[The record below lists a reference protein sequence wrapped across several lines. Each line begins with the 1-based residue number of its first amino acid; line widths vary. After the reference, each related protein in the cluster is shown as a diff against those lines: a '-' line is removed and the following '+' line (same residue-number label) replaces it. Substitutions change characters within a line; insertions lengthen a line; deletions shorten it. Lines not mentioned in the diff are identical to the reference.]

1 MSSQPTPAAGTLVE
15 LLRRQCSRSGG
26 KVAFTFSENGDG
38 VGGTQL
44 TYRELDVRARAIA
57 ANLQWQGATGERVL
71 VFCRPGLDA
80 IVAVLGCIYAGAV
93 AVPVNEW
100 VAPRLSSVAPNS
112 RACFALASPEM
123 PTVIKTAVDLQIAWT
138 DGRPVCWSGTDVAA
152 TDARAWT
159 DPQVDADAAAM
170 LLYTSASVG
179 SAKGVMLSH
188 DNVIRNL
195 AAMHQAW
202 PGDSHETA
210 VYWLPP
216 HRNMGLIGAV
226 LQMLYTGCSTVLMS
240 PSAFMQRP
248 MRWLEAISANRGT
261 VTAAPD
267 FAYRLCVERSTPAER
282 AGLDLSS
289 LSTAVNGGDWVREST
304 MRAFAEAF
312 APAGFRPRAF
322 VPVYG
327 LTEATLL
334 VSGGSDSR
342 DPVVRHIDRGWL
354 RAERVVEAS
363 PGDCGAMSV
372 VGCGRPRQPILI
384 VDPDT
389 RRVRDRD
396 ELGEIW
402 VSGAGVGQGYWD
414 LEDETRQT
422 FHATV
427 AGCGEV
433 PFLRTGDLG
442 FMHDGELFVTGRC
455 HDLIVVG
462 GVEHYPRDLEMTV
475 QHCHPDFPA
484 GRTAV
489 FSVAPESGGAEHV
502 VVVQEIDRD
511 VHEDE
516 FVDMVSEI
524 QGGLAARHDIQADE
538 VILVEPWCIPTTPGG
553 KVLRDQCRYEFV
565 YHILQPLAQW
575 HAPSA
580 PAVVDHHQG
589 AAVGTCVTE
598 AEPVL

>member
-1 MSSQPTPAAGTLVE
+1 MD
-15 LLRRQCSRSGG
+15 LLRRQGSRYGG

-38 VGGTQL
+38 VRGTEL

-71 VFCRPGLDA
+71 VFCRPGLDG
-80 IVAVLGCIYAGAV
+80 IVAVLGCLYAGAV

-100 VAPRLSSVAPNS
+100 VAPRLSSVAPGS
-112 RACFALASPEM
+112 RARFALASPEM
-123 PTVIKTAVDLQIAWT
+123 PTVIKTAVDAQIAWT
-138 DGRPVCWSGTDVAA
+138 DGRPLRWCGTDVAA
-152 TDARAWT
+152 ADARAWT
-159 DPQVDADAAAM
+159 DPQVDAGDAAM

-202 PGDSHETA
+202 PGDDHETA

-226 LQMLYTGCSTVLMS
+226 LEMLYIGCSTVLLS
-240 PSAFMQRP
+240 PSAFVQRP
-248 MRWLEAISANRGT
+248 MRWLEAISAYRGT

-289 LSTAVNGGDWVREST
+289 LSTAVNGGERVWEST
-304 MRAFAEAF
+304 MRAFTEAF
-312 APAGFRPRAF
+312 APAGFRSRAF

-334 VSGGSDSR
+334 VSGGSNAG
-342 DPVVRHIDRGWL
+342 DPMVRHVDRGWL
-354 RAERVVEAS
+354 RAERVVDAG
-363 PGDCGAMSV
+363 PGDCGATSV

-389 RRVRDRD
+389 RRVCGGD

-402 VSGAGVGQGYWD
+402 VSGTGVGHGYWD
-414 LEDETRQT
+414 LEEQTKRT

-433 PFLRTGDLG
+433 PFLRTGDVG
-442 FMHDGELFVTGRC
+442 FVRDGELFVTGRC

-462 GVEHYPRDLEMTV
+462 GVEHYPSDLELTV

-489 FSVAPESGGAEHV
+489 FAVAPESGGAEHV

-516 FVDMVSEI
+516 FVDMLSAI
-524 QGGLAARHDIQADE
+524 QGGLAARHGIQADA
-538 VILVEPWCIPTTPGG
+538 VVLVQPWCIPTTSGG
-553 KVLRDQCRYEFV
+553 KILRDQCRYEFV
-565 YHILQPLAQW
+565 YHIMEPLARW
-575 HAPSA
+575 HAPSP
-580 PAVVDHHQG
+580 PAVVDSRPG
-589 AAVGTCVTE
+589 TAVVDFACTALVRRAFRPG
-598 AEPVL
+598 